1 MTISSLDQL
10 VTALSAGQSRTTFQ
24 KASAT
29 AEGAGTW
36 HSLWKVAGRPAAGAT
51 PPAAGAGSG
60 YVPDKTT
67 TGALRNFSNPSNPLL
82 SYLASATV
90 VGATVGTLI
99 VYDRL
104 WACSGFGTVSTSEQ
118 SVTTPGSL
126 TRPDANGDG
135 VEAWGE
141 VYTAPGATTATW
153 TLKYKNTGG
162 AASGRTATYTHP
174 ANAETVGQMFPFI
187 LTNGDTGISEVT
199 SFTASVSSGT
209 AGDIGITLLRRL
221 AEIPITAANVGAIVN
236 AFDMGLPQ
244 VYDDACLAFMV
255 QCSTTSTGILQ
266 GSIGFVQG

>member
-1 MTISSLDQL
+1 MAIQTLDQL
-10 VTALSAGQSRTTFQ
+10 VNALSAGQARTTFQ

-36 HSLWKVAGRPAAGAT
+36 HSLWKTAGRPAAGSN
-51 PPAAGAGSG
+51 PPAYTAGSG
-60 YVPDKTT
+60 YIPTDAT
-67 TGALRNFSNPSNPLL
+67 TGALRTFGNPTAPVL
-82 SYLASATV
+82 SYLAGTTV
-90 VGATVGTLI
+90 MGATVGTLI
-99 VYDRL
+99 IYDRL

-126 TRPDANGDG
+126 DRPDANGDN

-141 VYTAPGATTATW
+141 VYTAPGATAATW
-153 TLKYKNTGG
+153 TLKYVNQGG

-187 LTNGDTGISEVT
+187 PTNGDTGVSQVT
-199 SFTASVSSGT
+199 SFKASVSSGT
-209 AGDIGITLLRRL
+209 AGDIGVTLLRRL

-236 AFDMGLPQ
+236 AFDQGLPQ

-266 GSIGFVQG
+266 GAVNFVQG

>member
-10 VTALSAGQSRTTFQ
+10 VSALSAGQSRTTFQ

-36 HSLWKVAGRPAAGAT
+36 QSLWKTAGRPAAGSN
-51 PPAAGAGSG
+51 PPAYTVGSG
-60 YVPDKTT
+60 YIPRDGT
-67 TGALRNFSNPSNPLL
+67 TGALRTFTNPSNPLL
-82 SYLASATV
+82 SYLASASV
-90 VGATVGTLI
+90 AGSTVGTLI

-104 WACSGFGTVSTSEQ
+104 WACSGFTTNITTEQ

-126 TRPDANGDG
+126 DRPDASGDN

-153 TLKYKNTGG
+153 TLKYKNTNG

-187 LTNGDTGISEVT
+187 LTNGDTGVSEVT
-199 SFTASVSSGT
+199 SFQCSVSSGT
-209 AGDIGITLLRRL
+209 AGDIGITLMRRL

-244 VYDDACLAFMV
+244 VYDDACLALMV
-255 QCSTTSTGILQ
+255 QCSTTSTGVLM
-266 GSIGFVQG
+266 GSVGFVQG